1 MLEKQTIDTTTGE
14 IIKSNL
20 LRGNV
25 DFTMLYNKNI
35 DAIRELG
42 KENANALSLFLFLIQ
57 QMDQENTLIVSMT
70 TLSEIFNVSRVTI
83 DKRVRVLK
91 EHNFINVYKSG
102 NTNVYAINAEIAWKT
117 WENKRE
123 YAQFRSSV
131 LISKSEQSTQ
141 KKRTARVDIRS
152 KTKI

>member
-14 IIKSNL
+14 VIKSNL

-42 KENANALSLFLFLIQ
+42 KENANALSLFLFLIEK
-57 QMDQENTLIVSMT
+57 MDQENTLIVSMT

-91 EHNFINVYKSG
+91 ERNFIDVYKSG

-131 LISKSEQSTQ
+131 LISKSEQATQ

-152 KTKI
+152 KTRI

>member
-1 MLEKQTIDTTTGE
+1 MLEKQTIDTKTGE
-14 IIKSNL
+14 VIKSNL

-42 KENANALSLFLFLIQ
+42 KENANALSLFLFLIEK
-57 QMDQENTLIVSMT
+57 MDQENTLIVSMT
-70 TLSEIFNVSRVTI
+70 TLSEIFSVSRVTI

-91 EHNFINVYKSG
+91 ERNFIDVYKSG

-131 LISKSEQSTQ
+131 LISKSEQATQ

-152 KTKI
+152 KTRI

>member
-1 MLEKQTIDTTTGE
+1 MLEKQTIDTKTGE
-14 IIKSNL
+14 VIKSNL

-42 KENANALSLFLFLIQ
+42 KENANALSLFLFLIEK
-57 QMDQENTLIVSMT
+57 MDQENTLIVSMT

-91 EHNFINVYKSG
+91 ERNFIDVYKSG

-131 LISKSEQSTQ
+131 LISKSEQATQ

-152 KTKI
+152 KTRI

>member
-14 IIKSNL
+14 VIKSNL
-20 LRGNV
+20 LRGNT

-42 KENANALSLFLFLIQ
+42 KENANALSLFLFLIEK
-57 QMDQENTLIVSMT
+57 MDQENTLIVSMT
-70 TLSEIFNVSRVTI
+70 TLSEIFGVSRVTI

-131 LISKSEQSTQ
+131 LISKSEQATQ
-141 KKRTARVDIRS
+141 KKRTVRVDIN
-152 KTKI
+152 

>member
-14 IIKSNL
+14 VIKSNL

-42 KENANALSLFLFLIQ
+42 KKDAGALTLFLFLLER
-57 QMDQENTLIVSMT
+57 MDQENTLIASMA
-70 TLSEIFNVSRVTI
+70 TLAEVFGVSRVTI
-83 DKRVRVLK
+83 ANRVRVLK
-91 EHNFINVYKSG
+91 EHNFIDVYKSG
-102 NTNVYAINAEIAWKT
+102 NTNIYAVNAEIAWKT
-117 WENKRE
+117 WENQRD
-123 YAQFRSSV
+123 YAHFRSNV
-131 LISKSEQSTQ
+131 LISKSEQAVQ
-141 KKRTARVDIRS
+141 RKRTAKVDIRA